1 MEAAEV
7 WRDKTA
13 AENEGRDA
21 GIDLDSEEDVVVWKD
36 NTAEVGGPGG
46 GF

>member
-1 MEAAEV
+1 VEAAEV

-21 GIDLDSEEDVVVWKD
+21 GIDLDSEGVGVVWRD
-36 NTAEVGGPGG
+36 NTEEEVAPGR
-46 GF
+46 